1 MALLEASGIGKNF
14 GETKVL
20 KDISLTLEQ
29 GEALAIIG
37 SSGSGKT
44 TLLRCLNFLER
55 PDTGVI
61 RVNGET
67 MWDAA
72 DPATQRE
79 SEVRKKRLHFGLV
92 FQNFN
97 LFPQYTA
104 LENVMLAGELLAKE
118 QPDYKANKKAIHAQL
133 EAQARDLLAQMG
145 LSERAGH
152 YPHQLSGGQQQRVAI
167 ARALAMKPRLVI
179 LDEAV
184 SALDKSVEAQVL
196 QLLQELKRTLELTYV
211 FISHDLHVVRWLSDR
226 ILVMYLGEVVEIGP
240 AEQLF
245 TASAHPYTRALLSSM
260 PSMDPENRTLT
271 SPLSGDPPSPIAPP
285 SGCRFHTRC
294 PHAKAV
300 CAEVNPQLE
309 AVGEGH
315 QSACLM
321 AQPASPWHQSIPL
334 KEVSHVG

>member
-104 LENVMLAGELLAKE
+104 LENVMLAGELLARE
-118 QPDYKANKKAIHAQL
+118 QPGYKADKKPSTPASRRRPGSFWPRWAC
-133 EAQARDLLAQMG
+133 RSG
-145 LSERAGH
+145 RATT
-152 YPHQLSGGQQQRVAI
+152 PISSPAASSSGW
-167 ARALAMKPRLVI
+167 P
-179 LDEAV
+179 
-184 SALDKSVEAQVL
+184 SP
-196 QLLQELKRTLELTYV
+196 
-211 FISHDLHVVRWLSDR
+211 VRWPSTR
-226 ILVMYLGEVVEIGP
+226 TSSASMSRP
-240 AEQLF
+240 A
-245 TASAHPYTRALLSSM
+245 
-260 PSMDPENRTLT
+260 PST
-271 SPLSGDPPSPIAPP
+271 PS
-285 SGCRFHTRC
+285 
-294 PHAKAV
+294 
-300 CAEVNPQLE
+300 
-309 AVGEGH
+309 
-315 QSACLM
+315 
-321 AQPASPWHQSIPL
+321 
-334 KEVSHVG
+334 

>member
-14 GETKVL
+14 GDTKVL

-55 PDTGVI
+55 PDTGCI

-104 LENVMLAGELLAKE
+104 LQNVMLAGDARPAGTAGAGTAGADGAFGAGRPLPAPAFRRAAAAGSHCPCAGTAPGHPLL
-118 QPDYKANKKAIHAQL
+118 
-133 EAQARDLLAQMG
+133 R
-145 LSERAGH
+145 
-152 YPHQLSGGQQQRVAI
+152 
-167 ARALAMKPRLVI
+167 
-179 LDEAV
+179 
-184 SALDKSVEAQVL
+184 
-196 QLLQELKRTLELTYV
+196 
-211 FISHDLHVVRWLSDR
+211 
-226 ILVMYLGEVVEIGP
+226 
-240 AEQLF
+240 
-245 TASAHPYTRALLSSM
+245 
-260 PSMDPENRTLT
+260 
-271 SPLSGDPPSPIAPP
+271 
-285 SGCRFHTRC
+285 
-294 PHAKAV
+294 
-300 CAEVNPQLE
+300 
-309 AVGEGH
+309 
-315 QSACLM
+315 
-321 AQPASPWHQSIPL
+321 
-334 KEVSHVG
+334 

>member
-118 QPDYKANKKAIHAQL
+118 QPDYKANKRPSTPNWKHRPVTCWPRWACRSG
-133 EAQARDLLAQMG
+133 QATTPT
-145 LSERAGH
+145 SF
-152 YPHQLSGGQQQRVAI
+152 P
-167 ARALAMKPRLVI
+167 
-179 LDEAV
+179 AV
-184 SALDKSVEAQVL
+184 S
-196 QLLQELKRTLELTYV
+196 
-211 FISHDLHVVRWLSDR
+211 
-226 ILVMYLGEVVEIGP
+226 
-240 AEQLF
+240 
-245 TASAHPYTRALLSSM
+245 SS
-260 PSMDPENRTLT
+260 
-271 SPLSGDPPSPIAPP
+271 GWPSPAHWRSTRTSSASMSPPAPL
-285 SGCRFHTRC
+285 TR
-294 PHAKAV
+294 
-300 CAEVNPQLE
+300 
-309 AVGEGH
+309 
-315 QSACLM
+315 S
-321 AQPASPWHQSIPL
+321 
-334 KEVSHVG
+334 

>member
-14 GETKVL
+14 GDTHVL

-61 RVNGET
+61 KVNGET

-104 LENVMLAGELLAKE
+104 LQNVMLAGELLAKE
-118 QPDYKANKKAIHAQL
+118 RPDYKARKKAIHAEL
-133 EAQARDLLAQMG
+133 EQQAKELLMKSNHISEDEAHKYLLRTSMQSGRNLFETAQM
-145 LSERAGH
+145 
-152 YPHQLSGGQQQRVAI
+152 
-167 ARALAMKPRLVI
+167 
-179 LDEAV
+179 
-184 SALDKSVEAQVL
+184 VL
-196 QLLQELKRTLELTYV
+196 LLK
-211 FISHDLHVVRWLSDR
+211 
-226 ILVMYLGEVVEIGP
+226 
-240 AEQLF
+240 
-245 TASAHPYTRALLSSM
+245 
-260 PSMDPENRTLT
+260 N
-271 SPLSGDPPSPIAPP
+271 
-285 SGCRFHTRC
+285 
-294 PHAKAV
+294 K
-300 CAEVNPQLE
+300 
-309 AVGEGH
+309 
-315 QSACLM
+315 
-321 AQPASPWHQSIPL
+321 
-334 KEVSHVG
+334 

>member
-118 QPDYKANKKAIHAQL
+118 YSAKGLIWPLFSTAIFFLVFVGALTLLLDWAEKKMDY
-133 EAQARDLLAQMG
+133 
-145 LSERAGH
+145 
-152 YPHQLSGGQQQRVAI
+152 
-167 ARALAMKPRLVI
+167 
-179 LDEAV
+179 
-184 SALDKSVEAQVL
+184 
-196 QLLQELKRTLELTYV
+196 
-211 FISHDLHVVRWLSDR
+211 F
-226 ILVMYLGEVVEIGP
+226 
-240 AEQLF
+240 
-245 TASAHPYTRALLSSM
+245 
-260 PSMDPENRTLT
+260 
-271 SPLSGDPPSPIAPP
+271 
-285 SGCRFHTRC
+285 RC
-294 PHAKAV
+294 
-300 CAEVNPQLE
+300 
-309 AVGEGH
+309 
-315 QSACLM
+315 
-321 AQPASPWHQSIPL
+321 
-334 KEVSHVG
+334 

>member
-152 YPHQLSGGQQQRVAI
+152 YPHQLSGGQQQRVAL
-167 ARALAMKPRLVI
+167 ARAIVAAPRVLLFDEPLSNLDSELRESLCGEMSRLLRQLGITALYVTHDRREAELLADQIVYLSAGRVA
-179 LDEAV
+179 AV
-184 SALDKSVEAQVL
+184 RAVTPTS
-196 QLLQELKRTLELTYV
+196 
-211 FISHDLHVVRWLSDR
+211 
-226 ILVMYLGEVVEIGP
+226 GEV
-240 AEQLF
+240 A
-245 TASAHPYTRALLSSM
+245 
-260 PSMDPENRTLT
+260 
-271 SPLSGDPPSPIAPP
+271 
-285 SGCRFHTRC
+285 
-294 PHAKAV
+294 
-300 CAEVNPQLE
+300 
-309 AVGEGH
+309 
-315 QSACLM
+315 
-321 AQPASPWHQSIPL
+321 
-334 KEVSHVG
+334 